1 MAHSNETYTTER
13 TSAISVVLTGGS
25 TVTPVMVTSTTL
37 LKGNKTDT
45 QTQKGFCVLKF
56 HSTKSVPNVHLGLR
70 GKFRKYAIRF
80 SSRVATPFY
89 CHDDSCAPSGHSCC
103 YFTSPANYKLIEVT
117 MM

>member
-56 HSTKSVPNVHLGLR
+56 HSTKPVTVALQGLQREVP
-70 GKFRKYAIRF
+70 
-80 SSRVATPFY
+80 
-89 CHDDSCAPSGHSCC
+89 
-103 YFTSPANYKLIEVT
+103 
-117 MM
+117 